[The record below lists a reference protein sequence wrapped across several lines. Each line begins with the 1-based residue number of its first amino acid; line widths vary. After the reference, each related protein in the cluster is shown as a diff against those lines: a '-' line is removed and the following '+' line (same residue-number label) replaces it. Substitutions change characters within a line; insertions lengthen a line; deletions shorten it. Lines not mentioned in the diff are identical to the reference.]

1 MIPEGDSPMDD
12 EAGEETAPK
21 SPERKILIWVAILFG
36 TNLLCL
42 LMLAARSESP
52 PQMRGY
58 FDVGIFSCL
67 LSVATFAVVRFM
79 FLYPFRLLD
88 LVVMVITM
96 SLGMKG
102 AIAAAHWIRYAQYRD
117 VFPNPGTPSF
127 TQIPDASLS
136 VLYVESCML
145 TACILMGG
153 AALGLR
159 NCRLLKIESP
169 LKRAI
174 VLIFGMAALPAPL
187 GLVTIPFYLLHILMT
202 EKQTTTDALGWI
214 AALVFSGIAALANA
228 SFSIRTMALNTQNL
242 TQESKWR
249 EK

>member
-1 MIPEGDSPMDD
+1 MNPDD
-12 EAGEETAPK
+12 EPPPDAEAGEETAPQ

-42 LMLAARSESP
+42 LMLAARSEGP
-52 PQMRGY
+52 ANMRGY
-58 FDVGIFSCL
+58 FDVAIFSCL

-88 LVVMVITM
+88 LLVMVVTLSI
-96 SLGMKG
+96 GMKG
-102 AIAAAHWIRYAQYRD
+102 AIAMAHWIRYAQYRD
-117 VFPNPGTPSF
+117 VFANPGTPSF
-127 TQIPDASLS
+127 SQIPDASLS

-169 LKRAI
+169 LKRAA
-174 VLIFGMAALPAPL
+174 VLVFGMAALPAPV
-187 GLVTIPFYLLHILMT
+187 GLVTIPFYLLHKLVT
-202 EKQTTTDALGWI
+202 EKQTSADSLDWI
-214 AALVFSGIAALANA
+214 AALAFSGIAALSNA
-228 SFSIRTMALNTQNL
+228 SFSIRTMALNTQNS